1 MEHRERLSLTIP
13 RLSVGYLLCAEF
25 VFCSRVFLLQMEV
38 SFLSLSSR
46 ELDWKKKNSE
56 EKKWLPGN
64 PPMLSWRRGTLAI
77 SQCLALNLH
86 MVLTALVIW
95 FLRWQIRNSKLQVG
109 RLLVAGTLIAEAT
122 ADRKAGEAHIRVTA
136 QGSLSC
142 APGKMVIQK
151 KKKLKSFPLFRKLLD
166 MLAQFM
172 GNCQSPP
179 VTPAGS

>member
-1 MEHRERLSLTIP
+1 M
-13 RLSVGYLLCAEF
+13 
-25 VFCSRVFLLQMEV
+25 
-38 SFLSLSSR
+38 
-46 ELDWKKKNSE
+46 
-56 EKKWLPGN
+56 
-64 PPMLSWRRGTLAI
+64 
-77 SQCLALNLH
+77 
-86 MVLTALVIW
+86 
-95 FLRWQIRNSKLQVG
+95 
-109 RLLVAGTLIAEAT
+109 AGTLIAEAT